1 MYMADL
7 THLFK
12 VGQKVRW
19 RTEGKLLDGVV
30 KEVTEDH
37 VIVDVPEVSD
47 HCYFEEGTN
56 LCDLFPEYNFE
67 VGKEE

>member
-1 MYMADL
+1 MADL

-30 KEVTEDH
+30 KEVNEDH

-67 VGKEE
+67 GGNEE